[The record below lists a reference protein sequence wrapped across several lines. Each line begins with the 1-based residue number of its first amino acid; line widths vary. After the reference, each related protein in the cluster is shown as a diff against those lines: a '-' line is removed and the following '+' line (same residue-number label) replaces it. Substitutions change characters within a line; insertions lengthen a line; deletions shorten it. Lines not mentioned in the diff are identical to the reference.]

1 VPEPRD
7 DKREP
12 ERRETA
18 PSEQPAPPLTDKAA
32 PADDATP
39 FEPPYMDAF
48 YGSDDFPSPLRR
60 KR

>member
-1 VPEPRD
+1 MAEPQD
-7 DKREP
+7 DKPDSEP
-12 ERRETA
+12 QSPPRAER
-18 PSEQPAPPLTDKAA
+18 SEPPPKDTAA

-48 YGSDDFPSPLRR
+48 YGSDDFPRPPRR